1 MKVSEIIKNVKQ
13 KHTFAVI
20 YGGRFQPF
28 HKGHYAIYK
37 RLIKEFGPNS
47 VWITMSGKVSK
58 NEGSPFSFNERKSII
73 SSLFDIDESKIIKTK
88 SSPIFSISEV
98 LSHYHTDNVT
108 VILVTGEKDKERFK
122 NVPEYDSSKTL
133 SEKVYMYSIDNHV
146 KTTATEIR
154 KVFSNIKDEDIKHQM
169 KHYFGKYDY
178 AIGQLI
184 KERCTQ

>member
-1 MKVSEIIKNVKQ
+1 MKVSDILEHVKQ
-13 KHTFAVI
+13 KQMFAVI

-47 VWITMSGKVSK
+47 VWITMSGKISK
-58 NEGSPFSFNERKSII
+58 DEGSPFSFNERKSII
-73 SSLFDIDESKIIKTK
+73 SSIFGIDESKIIKTK
-88 SSPIFSISEV
+88 SSPIFSVSEV
-98 LSHYHTDNVT
+98 LSHYHINNVT

-122 NVPEYDSSKTL
+122 NIPEYDPSIKLTEKT
-133 SEKVYMYSIDNHV
+133 YAYSISNHV

-154 KVFSNIKDEDIKHQM
+154 DVFSNIKDEDIKQQM

-184 KERCTQ
+184 KERCKQ